1 MSLDNTTSN
10 EDSDLQYLVTFECDY
25 HGELVIDRELVRAT
39 DNTINEEEQEYIEE
53 SDEATNIG

>member
-1 MSLDNTTSN
+1 
-10 EDSDLQYLVTFECDY
+10 TFERDY

-39 DNTINEEEQEYIEE
+39 DNAINEEKQEYIEE